1 MESFD
6 YANLIYASLL
16 LGVILLSVLV
26 SRRNQLGQVM
36 KQATVWLVV
45 FLVVVF
51 GYGMWTDIQDNS
63 KLQFAQETSNGDV
76 VIPKRPDG
84 HYYAT
89 LLVNDTPINFLVDTG
104 ATQIVLNMEDAKAL
118 GFDPETLTFWNV
130 ANTAN
135 GQVRTAPVRLETMA
149 LGPYVERNFRASVNE
164 GDLRISLLGMEYLNR
179 FASVQLTPNE
189 LRLSK

>member
-51 GYGMWTDIQDNS
+51 GYGMWTDIQGNS

-76 VIPKRPDG
+76 IIPKRP
-84 HYYAT
+84 
-89 LLVNDTPINFLVDTG
+89 
-104 ATQIVLNMEDAKAL
+104 
-118 GFDPETLTFWNV
+118 
-130 ANTAN
+130 
-135 GQVRTAPVRLETMA
+135 
-149 LGPYVERNFRASVNE
+149 
-164 GDLRISLLGMEYLNR
+164 
-179 FASVQLTPNE
+179 
-189 LRLSK
+189 

>member
-51 GYGMWTDIQDNS
+51 GYGMWTDIQGNS
-63 KLQFAQETSNGDV
+63 KLQFVQETSNGDV
-76 VIPKRPDG
+76 IIPKRPDG

-89 LLVNDTPINFLVDTG
+89 LLVNDTPINFLIDTG

-179 FASVQLTPNE
+179 FASIQLTPSE